1 LIDDWQQR
9 LATMGEATGPKP
21 TEKLVKPS
29 EPNLHPRQK
38 SLDQL
43 LTKPPSEFNYVN
55 DLFGTV
61 YYELIND
68 NDEYITYLV
77 KVRKDGELQPRSTT
91 LVWVFKR
98 ECEHHTYLVEHC
110 KLSTPERVIH
120 TNTAFTC
127 KYVRK
132 RVTLDFILK
141 GFTKH
146 YGLAPYSAL

>member
-1 LIDDWQQR
+1 MIDDWQRR
-9 LATMGEATGPKP
+9 LETMGEATGPKP
-21 TEKLVKPS
+21 TEKLVKPPIPTS
-29 EPNLHPRQK
+29 HPRQK
-38 SLDQL
+38 SLNQL
-43 LTKPPSEFNYVN
+43 LTKPPFEFNYVN

-77 KVRKDGELQPRSTT
+77 KVRKDNELIPQWTA

-98 ECEHHTYLVEHC
+98 ECEYHTYLVEHY

-120 TNTAFTC
+120 DSRDFTC
-127 KYVRK
+127 KYVRR